1 MNAGREGSRRP
12 GPPAGAPAGAAG
24 PRRLQAAVFLVVSA
38 AFTCI
43 YLLQPVL
50 PVLQAEFGV
59 DEKKASATISAVIL
73 AMAIATL
80 PFGRLA
86 DRSAIHPILA
96 ASAAVV
102 SAAGLFCALV
112 RDLDL
117 LIAARFL
124 QGLFLPGLTVC
135 IAAYLARSLPVERLN
150 VVMGTYVSATVLGGL
165 GGRLL
170 GGWIHPPLHWRW
182 AFVSVSV
189 LVAAAALAAR
199 RTLPREGL
207 RRVERAAD
215 AGFIAL
221 MTRADILRPLA
232 VGFSAFFVFS
242 SLFNYLPFYLQGPP
256 FRASTPMITLMYAAY
271 VVGIVMAPLSG
282 RISNRFG
289 NGFTMLAGAIL
300 FAAALALTH
309 WPALPAVAAALG
321 GVCAGFFSVH
331 SAAVGSMNR
340 RLTASRGRAN
350 SLYVL
355 VYYLGGSAGITAGG
369 FGYQRFG
376 WIGVTGAGW
385 ALLAVIAAVGLKEI
399 RIGRRGDAS
408 ARG

>member
-12 GPPAGAPAGAAG
+12 GPPAGAPAGPAG

-124 QGLFLPGLTVC
+124 QGLFLPGLAVC
-135 IAAYLARSLPVERLN
+135 IAAYLARGLPVERLN

-189 LVAAAALAAR
+189 LVAAAALA
-199 RTLPREGL
+199 
-207 RRVERAAD
+207 
-215 AGFIAL
+215 
-221 MTRADILRPLA
+221 
-232 VGFSAFFVFS
+232 
-242 SLFNYLPFYLQGPP
+242 
-256 FRASTPMITLMYAAY
+256 
-271 VVGIVMAPLSG
+271 
-282 RISNRFG
+282 
-289 NGFTMLAGAIL
+289 
-300 FAAALALTH
+300 LTH

-340 RLTASRGRAN
+340 RLAAGRGRAN